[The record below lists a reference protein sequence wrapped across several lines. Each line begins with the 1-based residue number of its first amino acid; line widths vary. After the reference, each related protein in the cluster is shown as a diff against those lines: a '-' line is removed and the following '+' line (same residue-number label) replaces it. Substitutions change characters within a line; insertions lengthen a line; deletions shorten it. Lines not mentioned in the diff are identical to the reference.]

1 MAEGDRPKAFKWMV
15 RQLTSPEYAR
25 TVLIGAGYESETIQ
39 MIRNE
44 DIDPKLDSRFDNR
57 LVFQD
62 YTRDELGQIVQ
73 LAISKVVLELEPKV
87 FNEALT
93 TIIRRQ
99 RAMLHPSYA
108 RAVETFL
115 ESAKT
120 KQESRLADIESLL
133 NEEAFERKSS
143 RLTLEDVQEA
153 SRCNL
158 DAFWAMFD
166 Q

>member
-1 MAEGDRPKAFKWMV
+1 M
-15 RQLTSPEYAR
+15 
-25 TVLIGAGYESETIQ
+25 LIGAGYESKTIQ

-44 DIDPKLDSRFDNR
+44 DIDPGLDSRFDNR
-57 LVFQD
+57 LVFHD

-73 LAISKVVLELEPKV
+73 LAISKVELELEPKV

-99 RAMLHPSYA
+99 RAMLHPSNA
-108 RAVETFL
+108 RAVEKFL

-133 NEEAFERKSS
+133 NEEAFERKS
-143 RLTLEDVQEA
+143 
-153 SRCNL
+153 
-158 DAFWAMFD
+158 
-166 Q
+166 